1 MGQHRRFPA
10 NFLLLI
16 AILAIPSL
24 LYGFV
29 SAAERADECAALA
42 KSAVKIEQAKG
53 QLKCE

>member
-10 NFLLLI
+10 NFLLVI

-29 SAAERADECAALA
+29 SAAERADECAAIT
-42 KSAVKIEQAKG
+42 KSGIKTEQAKG